1 MNGGKTFKLDS
12 HVFRLTCPIS
22 FQPLRCIFNTSTVA
36 RLSRNRSDPLSSTD
50 GVTSAH
56 LLLEV
61 VTIDDEEDEPQH
73 DFMEVFSPPRVAIA
87 CRRRHM
93 LALHSLDELTGYD
106 LLQFE
111 CRARA
116 LHLIDACKPKFIMLS
131 PPCTMYSQLQTM
143 WNLKKWDEETKRSK
157 FAVADCMLD
166 FSMFIANKQ
175 LAQNRFF
182 CFEHPASAHSW
193 KRAAVQEIMNH
204 PDVTCTSFDQC
215 RTGLTCPETG
225 RPIKKRTTLMSNAP
239 GVPLQFRPLQCHC
252 SVPHVRIQGSSCG
265 VRLSTYC
272 QIYTPELCD
281 HLAAACERTLH
292 S

>member
-1 MNGGKTFKLDS
+1 MHNVLAASNHVEPEEVGRRNKTKQICCSRLHARFQ
-12 HVFRLTCPIS
+12 HVHR
-22 FQPLRCIFNTSTVA
+22 QQAVGA
-36 RLSRNRSDPLSSTD
+36 
-50 GVTSAH
+50 
-56 LLLEV
+56 
-61 VTIDDEEDEPQH
+61 
-73 DFMEVFSPPRVAIA
+73 
-87 CRRRHM
+87 
-93 LALHSLDELTGYD
+93 
-106 LLQFE
+106 
-111 CRARA
+111 
-116 LHLIDACKPKFIMLS
+116 KP
-131 PPCTMYSQLQTM
+131 
-143 WNLKKWDEETKRSK
+143 
-157 FAVADCMLD
+157 
-166 FSMFIANKQ
+166 
-175 LAQNRFF
+175 FF